1 MLLVERVEL
10 LAEGEDLGFEG
21 LLELMQGG
29 LVVLLEG
36 GGVLGVLALE
46 VAVALEKGVGTRGR
60 QRNGGGILEGERESR
75 KGNWLLVETNKR

>member
-46 VAVALEKGVGTRGR
+46 VAVALEKGVGMRGR
-60 QRNGGGILEGERESR
+60 QRNGGGILEG
-75 KGNWLLVETNKR
+75 